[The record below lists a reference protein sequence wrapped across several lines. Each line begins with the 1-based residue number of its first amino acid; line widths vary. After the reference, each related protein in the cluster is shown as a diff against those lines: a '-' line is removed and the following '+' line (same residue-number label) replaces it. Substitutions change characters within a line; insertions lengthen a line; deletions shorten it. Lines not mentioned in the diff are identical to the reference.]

1 MIALGTRRLAE
12 AVFNAGARDAF
23 KFRGFDMDRISKAAG
38 CANFAAMLTGRE
50 VAGLTY
56 GLRIEAED
64 AAIIA
69 YGDDRAFNRQ
79 PKPTADTLTR
89 LLPMPERWWTS
100 PSVSVAGLLEEDTS
114 PAELSMLLGSEGD
127 ALSDI
132 LPVSGEA
139 RLCALSGQKI
149 SELWGI
155 GGASPIHDEL
165 WIHALDD
172 AHRRLATTYVPSILP
187 AEDQDLYHVSHIPK
201 MAVARAIEDFGGG
214 VGIVAAI
221 GHGRLAQL
229 MVMERKGGE
238 LILRVT
244 GLNADLREARWSEG
258 LDGVQAAGGNLE
270 ALAEDFKKKNPSW
283 AATWKAC
290 ALRMPSGLLARD
302 REQIRVA

>member
-12 AVFNAGARDAF
+12 AVFTSGARDAF
-23 KFRGFDMDRISKAAG
+23 KFRGFNMDRISKAAE
-38 CANFAAMLTGRE
+38 CPSFAAMLTGRE

-56 GLRIEAED
+56 GLRIEAEE

-69 YGDDRAFNRQ
+69 YGDDRTFTRQ
-79 PKPTADTLTR
+79 PRPTADTLTR
-89 LLPMPERWWTS
+89 LLHMPERWWTS
-100 PSVSVAGLLEEDTS
+100 PAVSVAGLMEEDTS
-114 PAELSMLLGSEGD
+114 PAELSMLLGSED
-127 ALSDI
+127 SLSDT

-165 WIHALDD
+165 WIQALDD
-172 AHRRLATTYVPSILP
+172 AHRRLATVYVPSILP
-187 AEDQDLYHVSHIPK
+187 AEDQDLYHVTHIPK
-201 MAVARAIEDFGGG
+201 MSVPMAIESFGGG
-214 VGIVAAI
+214 VGIVASI
-221 GHGRLAQL
+221 GHGRLAQ
-229 MVMERKGGE
+229 VFVKERKGGE
-238 LILRVT
+238 LILSVT
-244 GLNADLREARWSEG
+244 GLNADLREARWTEG
-258 LDGVQAAGGNLE
+258 LDGVRAVGVSLE

-283 AATWKAC
+283 AAIWKAC

>member
-12 AVFNAGARDAF
+12 AVFTSGARDAF
-23 KFRGFDMDRISKAAG
+23 KFRGFDIDRISKAAE
-38 CANFAAMLTGRE
+38 CPSFAAMLTGRE

-56 GLRIEAED
+56 GLRIEAEE

-69 YGDDRAFNRQ
+69 YGDDRTSNRQ
-79 PKPTADTLTR
+79 PKPTADSLTR
-89 LLPMPERWWTS
+89 LLHMPEKWWTS
-100 PSVSVAGLLEEDTS
+100 PSVSVAGLMEEDTS
-114 PAELSMLLGSEGD
+114 PAELSMLLGSDGVS
-127 ALSDI
+127 LSDT

-155 GGASPIHDEL
+155 GGASPIHDEI

-172 AHRRLATTYVPSILP
+172 AHRRLATVYVPSILP

-201 MAVARAIEDFGGG
+201 MSVARAIETFGGG
-214 VGIVAAI
+214 VGIVATI
-221 GHGRLAQL
+221 GHGRLAQCFIK
-229 MVMERKGGE
+229 ERKGGE
-238 LILRVT
+238 LILSVQS
-244 GLNADLREARWSEG
+244 LNADLREARWTEG
-258 LDGVQAAGGNLE
+258 LDGVRAVGGTLE

-283 AATWKAC
+283 ATTWKAC